1 MKWLFDIALLIA
13 TTFFAVVLMGVGVKV
28 WYLVFMIGWNLI

>member
-13 TTFFAVVLMGVGVKV
+13 SCFLLVVLMGVGAKV
-28 WYLVFMIGWNLI
+28 WYSVFMIGWNLL